1 MAKDTIRFGFGKN
14 WQKFIENNF
23 DEERIE
29 ISRRHI
35 LGFLKMN
42 SLEGK
47 YFLDVGC
54 GSGLHSLA
62 ALRAGAEK
70 IVSFDLDMASVAT
83 AKKLWEFSGSPKHWT
98 VLQGSIL
105 DQNLIAKVEPA
116 DIVYSWGVLHH
127 TGDMWKAIE
136 NTASLLKGDSL
147 LYMALYDYD
156 AFIDPPPEFWLAVKK
171 RYNEGAP
178 LTKRWIEL
186 WYIWRFILGYR
197 PYYLP
202 RYIQRMI
209 KYRQSRG
216 MALYTDIKDW
226 LGGWPMEFA
235 KTDDVKH
242 FCKEKLELELVN
254 ISTGEANSE
263 YLFKRGNPF

>member
-1 MAKDTIRFGFGKN
+1 MRFGFGKN
-14 WQKFIENNF
+14 WQRFIEKHF

-62 ALRAGAEK
+62 ALKAGAEK
-70 IVSFDLDMASVAT
+70 IVSFDFDMDSVQAT
-83 AKKLWEFSGSPKHWT
+83 EKLREFSGNPPHWT

-105 DQNLIAKVEPA
+105 DKDLIKKIEPA

-127 TGDMWKAIE
+127 TGDMWQAIE
-136 NTASLLKGDSL
+136 NTAGLMKDSSV
-147 LYMALYDYD
+147 LYIALYTYD
-156 AFIDPPPEFWLAVKK
+156 VFVDPPPEFWLDVKR
-171 RYNEGAP
+171 RYNEGGS
-178 LTKRWIEL
+178 LEKRWIEL
-186 WYIWRFILGYR
+186 WYVWKFILGCR
-197 PYYLP
+197 LRSIPGQI
-202 RYIQRMI
+202 RRIISHKQT
-209 KYRQSRG
+209 RG
-216 MALYTDIKDW
+216 MAFYTDIKDW

-235 KTDDVKH
+235 KIDDVKS
-242 FCKEKLELELVN
+242 FCGERLGLELVN
-254 ISTGEANSE
+254 INTGEANSE
-263 YLFKRGNPF
+263 YLYKKGDQF

>member
-1 MAKDTIRFGFGKN
+1 MGKDTRRFGFGKN
-14 WQKFIENNF
+14 WQRFIEKNF
-23 DEERIE
+23 NEERIE
-29 ISRRHI
+29 ISRKHI

-42 SLEGK
+42 SLEGR

-54 GSGLHSLA
+54 GSGLHSLG

-70 IVSFDLDMASVAT
+70 IVSFDLDIDCVQT
-83 AKKLWEFSGSPKHWT
+83 TEKLREFSGSPRHWT
-98 VLQGSIL
+98 VSQGSIL
-105 DQNLIAKVEPA
+105 DEDFIAGIGPA

-136 NTASLLKGDSL
+136 NTANLMRDNSL

-156 AFIDPPPEFWLAVKK
+156 VFIDPPPEFWLAVKK

-186 WYIWRFILGYR
+186 WYVCRFILGYR
-197 PYYLP
+197 PHALP
-202 RYIQRMI
+202 GQIRLIL
-209 KYRQSRG
+209 KHRQTRG
-216 MALYTDIKDW
+216 MAFYTDIKDW

-235 KTDDVKH
+235 KVDDVKH
-242 FCKEKLELELVN
+242 FCGEKLRLDLVN
-254 ISTGEANSE
+254 INSGEANSE
-263 YLFKRGNPF
+263 YLFKKGNPF